1 MSGTITAGVD
11 GTDHSLAAAVWAA
24 AEARRRDAELRL
36 VHAWI
41 WRPLDLP
48 IAADAD
54 TQERW
59 AHDLLRAAESRVAA
73 AEPGVP
79 LSAHVL
85 PDDAV
90 PALVDETR
98 RTGLLVLGS
107 RGHGA
112 LVGYLV
118 GSVALHVLRQ
128 AEGPV
133 VLVRDPG
140 EADEEPS
147 PAPDEVVVGVDAV
160 AEDAG
165 PVLEFAFAAARTRGA
180 RLRAVRAWSL
190 PPVFAW
196 SPGSLHL
203 ADEAGGFEPLEKR
216 RLAEALL
223 PWRRAY
229 PDVEV
234 AEHVEMG
241 SGAQVLL
248 SAGGRA
254 ALLVV
259 GRRTAGP
266 HGLQR
271 VGHVT
276 HAVLHHASCPVAVVP
291 HP

>member
-24 AEARRRDAELRL
+24 AEARRRGAALRL
-36 VHAWI
+36 VHAWT
-41 WRPLDLP
+41 WHPLDLP
-48 IAADAD
+48 IEADAG

-59 AHDLLRAAESRVAA
+59 AHDLLRAAESRVTA
-73 AEPGVP
+73 AEPGLPV
-79 LSAHVL
+79 SAHVL

-90 PALVDETR
+90 PALVAETR

-128 AEGPV
+128 AESPV

-140 EADEEPS
+140 EAGEG
-147 PAPDEVVVGVDAV
+147 PASDEVVVGVDDV
-160 AEDAG
+160 TEEGDR
-165 PVLEFAFAAARTRGA
+165 VLEFAFEAAQARGA

-190 PPVFAW
+190 PPVFAR
-196 SPGSLHL
+196 SPGSLRL
-203 ADEAGGFEPLEKR
+203 ADEAGGLEPLEKR
-216 RLAEALL
+216 RLAEALR
-223 PWRRAY
+223 PWRQVY
-229 PDVEV
+229 PDVTV

-241 SGAQVLL
+241 SGAEVLL
-248 SAGGRA
+248 STGGRA
-254 ALLVV
+254 GLLVV
-259 GRRTAGP
+259 GRRTARR
-266 HGLQR
+266 R